1 MGKRKCNRKDWKRCK
16 NKKLRNSVRSR
27 LIFTS
32 NFKVTYFQ
40 GEEYI
45 NASGNI
51 VNEKT
56 FKYIDICCKK
66 SCCTQLSFDEQKIK
80 FDEFWSLSEFDLQ
93 NYMLFSLMNHKKY
106 FWKYSINIY
115 GQLKI
120 ICQKFLLNLLQI
132 SKKRIRTLQN
142 KIINGI

>member
-1 MGKRKCNRKDWKRCK
+1 MGKRKCDRKDWKRCK

-27 LIFTS
+27 LIFIS
-32 NFKVTYFQ
+32 NFKVIYFQ

-93 NYMLFSLMNHKKY
+93 NYMLFSIMNHK
-106 FWKYSINIY
+106 NIF
-115 GQLKI
+115 GNIQLI
-120 ICQKFLLNLLQI
+120 FTDNL
-132 SKKRIRTLQN
+132 K
-142 KIINGI
+142 